1 MESTCNLR
9 NSSSPSCTPRD
20 RHPVW
25 ARDSSS
31 SWASRLKAVVATGN
45 YREGLGVFPP
55 DKCTCSSLP

>member
-1 MESTCNLR
+1 MDSTCNLR

-25 ARDSSS
+25 ARDSSF
-31 SWASRLKAVVATGN
+31 SWASRWKAVVATGN

-55 DKCTCSSLP
+55 D